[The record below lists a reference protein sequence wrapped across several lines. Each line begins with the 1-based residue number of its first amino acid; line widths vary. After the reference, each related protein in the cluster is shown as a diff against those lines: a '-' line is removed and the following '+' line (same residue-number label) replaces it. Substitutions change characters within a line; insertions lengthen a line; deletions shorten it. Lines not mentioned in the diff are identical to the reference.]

1 MYVLKNNIFHIKLF
15 CLMAVIQIHQIF
27 VSRQMKNKKNLADTR
42 FFSDQKTLLYFSC
55 VVTNDLE

>member
-1 MYVLKNNIFHIKLF
+1 
-15 CLMAVIQIHQIF
+15 MAVIQIHQIF

-55 VVTNDLE
+55 VVTNDL